1 MIQIIGD
8 TFEELADLQT
18 ILENGAINSSKEISI
33 DGTFKLS
40 SGGTL
45 IYDQYGHIVGSN
57 EPYKDFKSMK
67 IYESESE
74 ETDI

>member
-18 ILENGAINSSKEISI
+18 VLENGAINSSREISI
-33 DGTFKLS
+33 DCAFKLS
-40 SGGTL
+40 SGGNL
-45 IYDQYGHIVGSN
+45 LYDQYGHIVGSN
-57 EPYKDFKSMK
+57 EPYQDFRSMR

-74 ETDI
+74 E

>member
-18 ILENGAINSSKEISI
+18 VLKNGALNSSKEISI
-33 DGTFKLS
+33 VGTFKLS

-45 IYDQYGHIVGSN
+45 IYDQ
-57 EPYKDFKSMK
+57 
-67 IYESESE
+67 
-74 ETDI
+74 

>member
-18 ILENGAINSSKEISI
+18 LLEAGKLNYHEKKIKVYA
-33 DGTFKLS
+33 TFKLS

-45 IYDQYGHIVGSN
+45 YVDQYNHIVGSN

-74 ETDI
+74 E

>member
-18 ILENGAINSSKEISI
+18 LLETGQLNFRKDIKVDVTYE
-33 DGTFKLS
+33 LS

-45 IYDQYGHIVGSN
+45 LVDQYNHIVGSN
-57 EPYKDFKSMK
+57 EPYKDFRSMNIYKSEGEDK
-67 IYESESE
+67 K
-74 ETDI
+74 